1 MRKPYLWFFVSLLI
15 LAILPTVA
23 ADRGMWIP
31 PEVDVYGPGQKAIIA
46 WDGEQEI
53 LILST
58 DVYVSPQSLEGVDG
72 RWAVVSE
79 STHEN
84 VWTLTLLYIY
94 RGRPENRGKLVVTP
108 FDQHLLS
115 ENIWVLVPSLFGNPS
130 AGIQSLEE
138 VKDGIVWKLKPL
150 EECIPENI
158 WKKIWTHVPLGD
170 GGGSECGG
178 TLEEIF
184 LPEWW
189 STYVGRE
196 GSSLPFTSEKVWALE
211 PLDTKVRSW
220 DQRIQDSSADP
231 DIENGDF
238 AISSTKFTLAGEN
251 IEVRNWTLAPL
262 HWSFVKEN
270 FQVLEFLP
278 LPSLPEVE
286 KGSFESF
293 AQIQSLIMEHAPEWL
308 APPTRGAEGRGGVE
322 IVFHERI
329 GAHDVTI
336 VKVTNASEFI
346 TWAENFLDNQNVE
359 HGAPPERLGAIVDT
373 YLQRGMNYFVFDLIE
388 VGLSQHSIDPLVYRF
403 QSDFLYYP
411 LEISSLA
418 SGSTNITLF
427 TLTHDG
433 IDEQYVSKSIEV
445 RLGFDVSENELQL
458 IDPEIAELFHGSAR
472 LTVLTYNGALENLKG
487 DLMLLEEVDQLL
499 AAAWAAAVILIF
511 LGIFAIIYKLSPYY
525 KTGPPS

>member
-1 MRKPYLWFFVSLLI
+1 MRKSYFWFFVSLLI
-15 LAILPTVA
+15 LATLPTVA

-31 PEVDVYGPGQKAIIA
+31 SEVDVYGPGQKAIIA

-58 DVYVSPQSLEGVDG
+58 DVYVSPQSLEGLGG

-84 VWTLTLLYIY
+84 VWTLTLLDIY
-94 RGRPENRGKLVVTP
+94 RGRPENRGKLMVTP
-108 FDQHLLS
+108 FDQHLS
-115 ENIWVLVPSLFGNPS
+115 ENIWVLVPSLLGNPS

-150 EECIPENI
+150 EECIPRNLWE
-158 WKKIWTHVPLGD
+158 KIWTLVALGD
-170 GGGSECGG
+170 GGWSECGA

-189 STYVGRE
+189 STYFGQK
-196 GSSLPFTSEKVWALE
+196 GISLPYTREKVWALE
-211 PLDTKVRSW
+211 PLDTKGMEVRSW
-220 DQRIQDSSADP
+220 V
-231 DIENGDF
+231 DF
-238 AISSTKFTLAGEN
+238 AISSTRFTLAGEN
-251 IEVRNWTLAPL
+251 IEVWNWTLAPL

-293 AQIQSLIMEHAPEWL
+293 AQIQRLIMEHAPELL
-308 APPTRGAEGRGGVE
+308 APTLGPEGRGGVE

-346 TWAENFLDNQNVE
+346 TWAENFLNNQNVE
-359 HGAPPERLGAIVDT
+359 HGVPPERLEAIVDT
-373 YLQRGMNYFVFDLIE
+373 YLQRGMSYFVFDLIE
-388 VGLSQHSIDPLVYRF
+388 VGLSPHSIDPLIYRF

-411 LEISSLA
+411 LEISSLV
-418 SGSTNITLF
+418 SGTTSITLF
-427 TLTHDG
+427 TLTHDD
-433 IDEQYVSKSIEV
+433 IDEHYAPEDSIEV
-445 RLGFDVSENELQL
+445 RLGFEVSENELQL

-472 LTVLTYNGALENLKG
+472 LTVLTYNGALEILKG
-487 DLMLLEEVDQLL
+487 DLMLSAKVDQLL
-499 AAAWAAAVILIF
+499 AAAWAAAVILIL